1 MHLLRLGAET
11 VGLAGVSSKIDFKVG
26 VTLQIDQEIGC
37 AVTELKRVSA
47 VSVTG
52 SMSFIFDGT
61 SIRLYGNSGT
71 VEFLSGT
78 SY

>member
-1 MHLLRLGAET
+1 MHLLRLGTGT

-26 VTLQIDQEIGC
+26 VTVQIDQEIGC
-37 AVTELKRVSA
+37 GVTELKRVSA

-52 SMSFIFDGT
+52 SMSFIFDGA
-61 SIRLYGNSGT
+61 SITLCGNSGT
-71 VEFLSGT
+71 VGFLSGT